1 MEAGGGDRSSS
12 RSHVA
17 SKLSEPELLDS
28 ILVELREIE
37 RRSGI
42 DRTLAIGELVLSR
55 FFGGDA
61 RAWRDRRRNKNNSVR
76 RLADREDCPFS
87 KSALNESVAVYVASL
102 SLPCVRT
109 FGHIGA
115 SHVACVLNLTE
126 EQRES
131 VLRSAERDRV
141 SVRELRKRV
150 VALRR
155 AEGER
160 RGRRPDEA
168 EERGL
173 RSCRVGAVR
182 LRQGLKELE
191 RVDAMSDLGR
201 RRLAKLAAAVV
212 QLSSGVAELCDKL
225 GVASAPPPERK
236 SDVRSA

>member
-1 MEAGGGDRSSS
+1 MEGDSSIS

-17 SKLSEPELLDS
+17 SKLNEPELLDR
-28 ILVELREIE
+28 IVVELREIE

-61 RAWRDRRRNKNNSVR
+61 HAWRDRRRNKNNSVR
-76 RLADREDCPFS
+76 RLADREGCPFS
-87 KSALNESVAVYVASL
+87 KSALNESVAVYVASR

-115 SHVACVLNLTE
+115 SHVACVLNLSE
-126 EQRES
+126 DQRES

-150 VALRR
+150 VALRW

-160 RGRRPDEA
+160 RGRRPDDA

-173 RSCRVGAVR
+173 RLCRVGAVR

-191 RVDAMSDLGR
+191 RVGVISELGQR
-201 RRLAKLAAAVV
+201 RVAKLSVAVV

-225 GVASAPPPERK
+225 GIVSAPPPELK

>member
-1 MEAGGGDRSSS
+1 
-12 RSHVA
+12 
-17 SKLSEPELLDS
+17 
-28 ILVELREIE
+28 
-37 RRSGI
+37 
-42 DRTLAIGELVLSR
+42 
-55 FFGGDA
+55 
-61 RAWRDRRRNKNNSVR
+61 
-76 RLADREDCPFS
+76 
-87 KSALNESVAVYVASL
+87 
-102 SLPCVRT
+102 
-109 FGHIGA
+109 
-115 SHVACVLNLTE
+115 VLNLTE